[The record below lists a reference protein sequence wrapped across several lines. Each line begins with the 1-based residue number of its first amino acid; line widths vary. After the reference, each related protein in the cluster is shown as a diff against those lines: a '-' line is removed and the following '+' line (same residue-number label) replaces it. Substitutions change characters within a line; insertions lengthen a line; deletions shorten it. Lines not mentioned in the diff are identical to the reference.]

1 MSKTVQKTQGGHKRI
16 PVTEPLLKAWALW
29 AVLAAVVAGIYVA
42 LDATFIT
49 LGIENRLTRSLGCT
63 VNEWITCEPV
73 YASES
78 AYMLGIPVAAWGA
91 AFYFS
96 ILVLTIIALFNKK
109 EKGASAVVVGIILS
123 LLAVLFSMFK
133 ATQLMQMGIACPL
146 CIGMYVINGAI
157 LVFLI
162 LSLVRTEGLGAYFSG
177 FFGAIRRNTTNFS
190 YQPAVVTPIVLTLF
204 VYGFSFLYFSNYQ
217 RKQEQ
222 ANAADTNSE
231 AAVLRAVQQH
241 FKQEPLP
248 VSFAPNTL
256 VKGNKDA
263 KVTIVEFADFQCPA
277 CKVARD
283 RIESIV
289 SEFGKYVSFRFQNYP
304 LDNTINP
311 NLQSQIHSFAG
322 PSAKAF
328 FCAANAGKGWEMHK
342 ALFDNQEV
350 LGESVLAR
358 EVQNLGL
365 DANTFNACMSNQA
378 TTQLVQAD
386 IERGKEAGV
395 NSTPSVY
402 VNGRLVDQWGNLDVL
417 RRIVREELSRAA
429 VKK

>member
-1 MSKTVQKTQGGHKRI
+1 MSKPVQKTHSGQKRI
-16 PVTEPLLKAWALW
+16 PVTEPLLKTWGLW
-29 AVLAAVVAGIYVA
+29 AVLVAVIAGIYVA

-78 AYMLGIPVAAWGA
+78 AYMFGIPVAAWGA

-96 ILVLTIIALFNKK
+96 ILILTVIALINKK
-109 EKGASAVVVGIILS
+109 EKGASAVMVGIVLS
-123 LLAVLFSMFK
+123 ILAVLFSMFK
-133 ATQLMQMGIACPL
+133 ATQLIQMGIACPL

-162 LSLVRTEGLGAYFSG
+162 LSLVRTVGLGAYFSG
-177 FFGAIRRNTTNFS
+177 FLGALRNNTSGFT
-190 YQPAVVTPIVLTLF
+190 YQPAIITPLVLTLF

-222 ANAADTNSE
+222 ATAADTESE
-231 AAVLRAVQQH
+231 TAVLRSVQQH
-241 FKQEPLP
+241 FKQGPLE
-248 VSFAPNTL
+248 VAFGPNTL
-256 VKGNKDA
+256 VKGNKEA
-263 KVTIVEFADFQCPA
+263 KVSIIEFADFQCPA

-289 SEFGKYVSFRFQNYP
+289 NEFGKYVSFRFQNYP
-304 LDNTINP
+304 LDNSINP

-322 PSAKAF
+322 PAAKAF
-328 FCAANAGKGWEMHK
+328 FCAANVGKGWEMHK

-365 DANTFNACMSNQA
+365 DTGRFNACMTDPA
-378 TTQLVQAD
+378 TTRLVQED
-386 IERGKEAGV
+386 IERGKTAGV

-402 VNGRLVDQWGNLDVL
+402 ING
-417 RRIVREELSRAA
+417 
-429 VKK
+429 

>member
-1 MSKTVQKTQGGHKRI
+1 MSKPVQKTHTSHKRI
-16 PVTEPLLKAWALW
+16 PATEPLLKMWALW
-29 AVLAAVVAGIYVA
+29 AALVAVIAGIYVA

-96 ILVLTIIALFNKK
+96 MLVLTIIALINKK
-109 EKGASAVVVGIILS
+109 EKGASAVMVGIVLS
-123 LLAVLFSMFK
+123 ILAVLFSMFK
-133 ATQLMQMGIACPL
+133 ATQLIQMGIACPL

-162 LSLVRTEGLGAYFSG
+162 LSLVRTVGLGAYFSG
-177 FFGAIRRNTTNFS
+177 FFDALRNKSSEFT
-190 YQPAVVTPIVLTLF
+190 YQPAIIAPLVLTLF
-204 VYGFSFLYFSNYQ
+204 IYGFSFLYFSNYQ

-222 ANAADTNSE
+222 AVTADTESE
-231 AAVLRAVQQH
+231 TAVLRSVQQH
-241 FKQEPLP
+241 FKQDPLQ
-248 VSFAPNTL
+248 VSFGPNTL
-256 VKGNKDA
+256 VKGNKEA
-263 KVTIVEFADFQCPA
+263 KVSIIEFADFQCPA

-289 SEFGKYVSFRFQNYP
+289 NEFGKYVNFRFQNYP
-304 LDNTINP
+304 LDNSINP

-322 PSAKAF
+322 PAAKAF
-328 FCAANAGKGWEMHK
+328 FCAANVGKGWEMHK

-350 LGESVLAR
+350 LGETALAR

-365 DANTFNACMSNQA
+365 DTGRFNACMTDPA
-378 TTQLVQAD
+378 TIRLVQED
-386 IERGKEAGV
+386 IERGKIAGV

-402 VNGRLVDQWGNLDVL
+402 INGRLVDQWGNLDVL
-417 RRIVREELSRAA
+417 RRIVREELSRAG